1 MLTAQQARLISI
13 EAKINRGGLSLQLII
28 SEQINQLS
36 NCGVN
41 KLVCR
46 YNCFRDNARH
56 TTEALIS
63 VGYKVE
69 AVIKRSGRGALE
81 PDEYEFTIE
90 W

>member
-1 MLTAQQARLISI
+1 MLTAQQAHIISTQ
-13 EAKINRGGLSLQLII
+13 AKINRGGLSLPFII

-46 YNCFRDNARH
+46 YNCFRDNARY
-56 TTEALIS
+56 TTETLTS

-69 AVIKRSGRGALE
+69 AVIKRSGRGVLE

>member
-1 MLTAQQARLISI
+1 MLTAQQARLISTQ
-13 EAKINRGGLSLQLII
+13 AKINRGGLGLPLII
-28 SEQINQLS
+28 SEQINQLA

-46 YNCFRDNARH
+46 YNCFRDNARNI
-56 TTEALIS
+56 TEALIS

-69 AVIKRSGRGALE
+69 AVIKQSGRGILD